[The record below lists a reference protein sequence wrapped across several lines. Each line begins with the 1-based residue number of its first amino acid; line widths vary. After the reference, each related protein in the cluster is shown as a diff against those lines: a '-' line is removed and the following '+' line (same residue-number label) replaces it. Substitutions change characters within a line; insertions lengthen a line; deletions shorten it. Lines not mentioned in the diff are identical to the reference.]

1 MPSPASPP
9 PPPGSPPPGSPSPGS
24 PSPDAP
30 AATPLPLG
38 RGLVALQFMLLAALA
53 LLAAP
58 AVWAGAVPALGWA
71 LLAAGAAL
79 GGWAVTANR
88 PGNFRILPV
97 PAAGGRLV
105 TSGPY
110 RWVRHPMYSA
120 LLLIGLGLVWTAWT
134 ALATPLA
141 PAAWLALL
149 TALHGKARL
158 EEAWMLRTHPLYAAY
173 RAGTGRFVPHHWRGA
188 TPAEDPGPGPT

>member
-1 MPSPASPP
+1 MSTPAPDPAPTSPP
-9 PPPGSPPPGSPSPGS
+9 PQPEPPPAG
-24 PSPDAP
+24 
-30 AATPLPLG
+30 AAQTTALPQG
-38 RGLVALQFMLLAALA
+38 RGLVALQFTLLAALA

-58 AVWAGAVPALGWA
+58 ALWAGAVPPLGWG

-79 GGWAVTANR
+79 GVWAVSANR
-88 PGNFRILPV
+88 PGNFRIVPV

-105 TSGPY
+105 TTGPY
-110 RWVRHPMYSA
+110 RWIRHPMYSA
-120 LLLIGLGLVWTAWT
+120 LLLIGLGLVWTAWA

-158 EEAWMLRTHPLYAAY
+158 EEAWMLRTHPPYVTY
-173 RAGTGRFVPHHWRGA
+173 RADTGRFVPRHWRGA
-188 TPAEDPGPGPT
+188 RPEPT